1 MIDIF
6 RTNWMRIFRIHLRIV
21 IITARTKVA
30 TLMGKVFQL
39 EKKKWL
45 GQAIEFEDKTLRTS
59 IEVEAI

>member
-21 IITARTKVA
+21 IITARTKVIP

-39 EKKKWL
+39 EKKK
-45 GQAIEFEDKTLRTS
+45 
-59 IEVEAI
+59 